1 MSGMDRR
8 GFFGALILGA
18 VPLVLHASQQQ
29 QPGDTTRA
37 PIPQGDAGFLPNPAL
52 AGVSRPPVTAQDN
65 DPLIVGIEH
74 RVRCPC
80 PCGLD
85 VYTCRTTDFT
95 CSYSPERHREIMGL
109 VQQGMTPDQVVA
121 ALVAKYGESTL
132 MAPKPRGFNLVGYL
146 LPGSLV
152 LLLGAA
158 LTSVILSRRR
168 GAAQVAGFVP
178 AMAGDRTVDASPD
191 ELAKLAQ
198 AMRDLDQ

>member
-1 MSGMDRR
+1 MSAMDRR

-18 VPLVLHASQQQ
+18 VPIVLHATQQ
-29 QPGDTTRA
+29 QPVDSARA
-37 PIPQGDAGFLPNPAL
+37 PIPQGDAGFLPDPAL
-52 AGVSRPPVTAQDN
+52 AGVSRPPVTALDN
-65 DPLIVGIEH
+65 APLVVGIEH

-95 CSYSPERHREIMGL
+95 CSYSPQRHQEIMGL
-109 VQQGMTPDQVVA
+109 VSGGMTPDEVVST
-121 ALVAKYGESTL
+121 LVAKYGESTL

-146 LPGSLV
+146 MPGSLV

-168 GAAQVAGFVP
+168 GGGQDVALAPVP
-178 AMAGDRTVDASPD
+178 AGVRPTDATAG
-191 ELAKLAQ
+191 ELERLAE
-198 AMRDLDQ
+198 AMRELDP

>member
-1 MSGMDRR
+1 MSTMDRR
-8 GFFGALILGA
+8 AFFGALAFTAVPVVLGA
-18 VPLVLHASQQQ
+18 IQQR
-29 QPGDTTRA
+29 PGDSTHA
-37 PIPQGDAGFLPNPAL
+37 AIPQGDAGFLPNPAL
-52 AGVSRPPVTAQDN
+52 AGVSRPAVTALDN
-65 DPLIVGIEH
+65 DPLVIGIEH

-95 CSYSPERHREIMGL
+95 CSYSPERHQEIMAL
-109 VQQGMTPDQVVA
+109 VTQGMSPDQVVG

-132 MAPKPRGFNLVGYL
+132 MAPKARGFNLVGYL

-168 GAAQVAGFVP
+168 GAGQGAALVP
-178 AMAGDRTVDASPD
+178 APASARGAGASAD

-198 AMRDLDQ
+198 AMRELDP

>member
-18 VPLVLHASQQQ
+18 VPLVLHATQQR
-29 QPGDTTRA
+29 PVDSARA
-37 PIPQGDAGFLPNPAL
+37 GIPQGDAGFLPNPAL
-52 AGVSRPPVTAQDN
+52 AGVSRPPVTALDN
-65 DPLIVGIEH
+65 DPIVVGIEH

-95 CSYSPERHREIMGL
+95 CSYSPQRHQEIM
-109 VQQGMTPDQVVA
+109 VMVSEGMSPDQVVG

-168 GAAQVAGFVP
+168 GAGRVP
-178 AMAGDRTVDASPD
+178 ALAPAASGGRAATAASAD
-191 ELAKLAQ
+191 ELAKLAE
-198 AMRDLDQ
+198 AMRDLDP

>member
-1 MSGMDRR
+1 MDRR
-8 GFFGALILGA
+8 GFFGALALTAIPVVLGA
-18 VPLVLHASQQQ
+18 IQQR
-29 QPGDTTRA
+29 PGDSTHTA
-37 PIPQGDAGFLPNPAL
+37 LSAGDAGFLPNPAL
-52 AGVSRPPVTAQDN
+52 AGVSRPAVTKLDN
-65 DPLIVGIEH
+65 DPLVIGIEH

-95 CSYSPERHREIMGL
+95 CSYSPERHQEIMAL
-109 VQQGMTPDQVVA
+109 VTQGMTPDEVVG

-168 GAAQVAGFVP
+168 GAGRGAAPVP
-178 AMAGDRTVDASPD
+178 ALAGGRAAAGASPD

-198 AMRDLDQ
+198 AMRELDP